1 VTVRLTA
8 ERARRLAVAAQ
19 GLGGDRPRGRV
30 DVRHVRRVLSRLG
43 AVQIDSVNVVAR
55 AHELTLFAR
64 LGPYDP
70 GAFRRLVEERREAVE
85 YWAHVASFVP
95 VETWPLFRHRME
107 AEHPWRAITRI
118 RDARP
123 GYIESVLDE
132 VRARGPLT
140 ASQLTDPGE
149 RRSGPWWDWDTGKAV
164 LEWLFTIGEVTVA
177 GRVNGFTR
185 VYDVPE
191 RVVPARYLEA
201 PAVPAAEAHVELA
214 ARALRAMGVATARDL
229 ADYYRMPV
237 KDGRAAAAALVA
249 AGRAVPAEVDGWRE
263 PALLDPEATVPR
275 QVKGRALLCPF
286 DSLVWY
292 RERAERIFG
301 FRYRI
306 EIYVPRPQRQYG
318 YYVFP
323 FLLGDRLVARA
334 DIKADRQAGVLRV
347 PGAFGEDGID
357 RRRVADELAA
367 ELETMA
373 GWLGLGGIEVG
384 RRGDLADAVRSA
396 AG

>member
-1 VTVRLTA
+1 
-8 ERARRLAVAAQ
+8 
-19 GLGGDRPRGRV
+19 
-30 DVRHVRRVLSRLG
+30 VL
-43 AVQIDSVNVVAR
+43 QIDSVNVVAR

-70 GAFRRLVEERREAVE
+70 AVFRRFVEERREAIE

-95 VETWPLFRHRME
+95 ADTWPLFRHRMD
-107 AEHPWRAITRI
+107 AERPWRAITKL

-123 GYIESVLDE
+123 GYIEALLED

-140 ASQLTDPGE
+140 ASQLEDPGE
-149 RRSGPWWDWDTGKAV
+149 RRRGPWWDWDTGKAV
-164 LEWLFTIGEVTVA
+164 LEWLFTTGEVSVA

-185 VYDVPE
+185 AYDVPE
-191 RVVPARYLEA
+191 RVVPAQYLEA
-201 PAVPAAEAHVELA
+201 PAVPAAEAHIELA

-229 ADYYRMPV
+229 ADYYRMPL
-237 KDGRAAAAALVA
+237 KEGRAAAAALLA
-249 AGRAVPAEVDGWRE
+249 GGRAVPAEVEGWGE
-263 PALLDPEATVPR
+263 PALLDPEAVIPR
-275 QVKGRALLCPF
+275 RVEGRALLCPF

-292 RERAERIFG
+292 RERAERVFG

-323 FLLGDRLVARA
+323 FLLGDRLAARV
-334 DIKADRQAGVLRV
+334 DLKADRQAGVLRV

-357 RRRVADELAA
+357 RSRVAAELAT

-373 GWLGLGGIEVG
+373 GWLGLGRIEVG
-384 RRGDLADAVRSA
+384 RRGDLAGPLRAA